1 MNKLNVKTL
10 LATIFALFAFAG
22 NSVLCRLALGN
33 EVIDATSFTIIRLFS
48 GALALSVIFFVGRKL
63 AKHNRLFISS
73 EQPKSAAKKWQAS
86 LMLFVYAAGFSYAY
100 IALDTGVGALVLF
113 GSVQITMIAVSIF
126 KKEYL
131 PWYKWIGL
139 ILAFSGL
146 SFLVYSQVNWSS
158 ANLSFIGFL
167 LMTLAGVAWGA
178 YTLIGR
184 GSVSPLIDTNT
195 SFMLSTFLC
204 IPLLMVYW
212 FMPALLTEQGFWL
225 AIASGVITSA
235 LGYAIWYVA
244 LVGLSRVQAGV
255 VQLLVPVIAAI
266 GGLIWIGEAIT
277 SELIV
282 AQVLVISGILL
293 VMINRSA
300 KNKQNV

>member
-1 MNKLNVKTL
+1 MNKRAVKTL

-33 EVIDATSFTIIRLFS
+33 QVIDATSFTIIRLFS
-48 GALALSVIFFVGRKL
+48 GALALSLIFIVGRKI
-63 AKHNRLFISS
+63 AKHNRLFIPT
-73 EQPKSAAKKWQAS
+73 EQTKSAAKKWQAS
-86 LMLFVYAAGFSYAY
+86 FMLFVYAAGFSYAY

-131 PWYKWIGL
+131 PWYKWLGL
-139 ILAFSGL
+139 IMAFSGL
-146 SFLVYSQVNWSS
+146 CFLVYSQVNWSS

-167 LMTLAGVAWGA
+167 LMVLAGIAWGV

-204 IPLLMVYW
+204 IPLLMIYW

-244 LVGLSRVQAGV
+244 LAGLSRVQAGV

-277 SELIV
+277 HELIV
-282 AQVLVISGILL
+282 AQILVISGILL

-300 KNKQNV
+300 KN